1 MKTKQIALLM
11 LAPVLVLAGCNPV
24 VLAAKETYDVAADP
38 RSVATQATDTE
49 VEVQIKAALLASPVS
64 GTSGLDVYCREGIV
78 VLAGLVPSGSQA
90 GRAAVDIAR
99 QTSGVKRVETFFVS
113 HRPSWESD
121 LETKEQIRALLIADP
136 ALVSSRVDIAVYA
149 GHVVLVGVA
158 TSRANVQKFISDAR
172 SVSGVRSVTSYI
184 QTV

>member
-1 MKTKQIALLM
+1 MKTKQIVLLM

-172 SVSGVRSVTSYI
+172 LVSGVRSVTSYI

>member
-1 MKTKQIALLM
+1 MKTKQVVLLM
-11 LAPVLVLAGCNPV
+11 LALVLVLAGCNPV

-38 RSVATQATDTE
+38 RSVATQA
-49 VEVQIKAALLASPVS
+49 
-64 GTSGLDVYCREGIV
+64 
-78 VLAGLVPSGSQA
+78 

-113 HRPSWESD
+113 RRPSWEND
-121 LETKEQIRALLIADP
+121 IETKEKIRALLIADP
-136 ALVSSRVDIAVYA
+136 VLVSGRVDIGVYA

-158 TSRANVQKFISDAR
+158 TSQANVQRFISDAR
-172 SVSGVRSVTSYI
+172 SVSGVRSVMSYI

>member
-1 MKTKQIALLM
+1 MELWRENETM
-11 LAPVLVLAGCNPV
+11 VPVLVLAGCNPV

-38 RSVATQATDTE
+38 RSVVTQATDTE
-49 VEVQIKAALLASPVS
+49 VELQIRAALLASPVS
-64 GTSGLDVYCREGIV
+64 GLDVYCRQGIV
-78 VLAGLVPSGSQA
+78 VLAGLVPLGSQA

-113 HRPSWESD
+113 HRPSWEND
-121 LETKEQIRALLIADP
+121 LETKEKIRALLIADP
-136 ALVSSRVDIAVYA
+136 VLVSGRVDIGVYA

-158 TSRANVQKFISDAR
+158 TSPANVQKFISDSR

>member
-1 MKTKQIALLM
+1 MKTKQIVLLM

-64 GTSGLDVYCREGIV
+64 GTSGLDVYCRQGVV

-113 HRPSWESD
+113 RRPSWEND
-121 LETKEQIRALLIADP
+121 IETKEKIRALLIADP
-136 ALVSSRVDIAVYA
+136 VLVSGRVDIGVYA

-158 TSRANVQKFISDAR
+158 TSQANVQRFISDAR
-172 SVSGVRSVTSYI
+172 SVSGVRSVMSYI